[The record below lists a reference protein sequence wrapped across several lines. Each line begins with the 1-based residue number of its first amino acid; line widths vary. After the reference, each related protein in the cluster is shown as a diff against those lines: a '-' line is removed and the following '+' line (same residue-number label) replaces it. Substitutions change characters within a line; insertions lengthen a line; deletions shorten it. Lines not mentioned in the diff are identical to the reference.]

1 MDKKESEIIKEIREE
16 RNNLFRMTYKS
27 AASDPRQWLSYA
39 RSLKYT
45 SNLLKPV
52 FIEEHK
58 TPRPRGQK
66 NYFPI
71 TVSPIYLMI
80 VGFAVENYL
89 KGIYVISNPDIIE
102 NDKLVKLNRHDIL
115 KLLYE
120 LKFEISKEEI
130 YLVERL
136 EEFVLWAGR
145 YPIPAK
151 FERLIPK
158 KHREG
163 TKFDFIVYSL
173 PTDVEIA
180 QKLLERLEERLM
192 KDMGLK

>member
-1 MDKKESEIIKEIREE
+1 MDKKESEIIKEIIEK

-45 SNLLKPV
+45 SELLKPI

-71 TVSPIYLMI
+71 SVSQIYLMI
-80 VGFAVENYL
+80 VGFAVENFI
-89 KGIYVISNPDIIE
+89 KGIYVILNPDIIT
-102 NDKLVKLNRHDIL
+102 DDRLVKLNRHDIL
-115 KLLYE
+115 QLLRE
-120 LKFEISKEEI
+120 LKFTISKEEI
-130 YLVERL
+130 DLVERL

-173 PTDVEIA
+173 PTDAELSS
-180 QKLLERLEERLM
+180 KLLERLEERLI
-192 KDMGLK
+192 KDMNE